1 LKSLHN
7 FQDNFKQPDISCA
20 VGRLEVGK
28 VKADVLATRVMIIIM
43 IFYSLQYFTKE
54 LSTDGLKINNNNNN
68 NAITD
73 MDTRVNLVVVLVCD
87 VITNAA
93 KSRCKNWG
101 IFDLRLR

>member
-1 LKSLHN
+1 
-7 FQDNFKQPDISCA
+7 
-20 VGRLEVGK
+20 
-28 VKADVLATRVMIIIM
+28 M

-54 LSTDGLKINNNNNN
+54 LSTEGLKINNNNN

-93 KSRCKNWG
+93 KSRCKN
-101 IFDLRLR
+101 